1 MNILNLRKKLRRI
14 SKTRRTADRRVCPHQ
29 FGTPEWESNIKANYL
44 AWPKED
50 RRKEERRG
58 RERRLPDRRKNQFH
72 TNERSYFEKKY
83 TRIFLTPEER
93 VLLEDLYLSELESQG
108 NDG

>member
-1 MNILNLRKKLRRI
+1 MNIINLRKNLRRI
-14 SKTRRTADRRVCPHQ
+14 SKSRRTTDRRVCPHQ
-29 FGTPEWESNIKANYL
+29 FGTPEWERHIKANYL

-58 RERRLPDRRKNQFH
+58 RERRLPDRRMNHAHSHERKNL
-72 TNERSYFEKKY
+72 EKSY

-93 VLLEDLYLSELESQG
+93 VLLEDLYLTELDREGS
-108 NDG
+108 DE